1 MKMKNVTLLIII
13 ILAIA
18 LVFFMYKTNKISK
31 RLAFSLDDEKG
42 SFLKN
47 VPSAEEY
54 VAAVANRGQ
63 NKKKGTTPAPEPEPI
78 APISFFDSFST
89 SGSLEEGGSIYES
102 TSPDWWVNSGGRM
115 ISSFGNGKTVQNE
128 LATTDKWYKAY
139 LISNP
144 IDTDLGFH
152 PQNIFRLVQLGA
164 WSNMSQQ
171 AYFKIN
177 KLNVSESTNRNAS
190 NGLLLFNRYQSG
202 DNLYYTGLRVDGA
215 AVIKKK
221 INGTYYTMAY
231 NQVISGVY
239 NRISNP
245 NLLPVNTWIGIKS
258 EVVTGQDNSVV
269 IKFYIDINRTGTW
282 TLAAQATDDSKSFG
296 GSSIINSGFAGI
308 RTHFIDAEFD
318 DYSVRS
324 I

>member
-128 LATTDKWYKAY
+128 LATIDKSYKAY

-221 INGTYYTMAY
+221 INGT
-231 NQVISGVY
+231 
-239 NRISNP
+239 
-245 NLLPVNTWIGIKS
+245 
-258 EVVTGQDNSVV
+258 
-269 IKFYIDINRTGTW
+269 
-282 TLAAQATDDSKSFG
+282 
-296 GSSIINSGFAGI
+296 
-308 RTHFIDAEFD
+308 
-318 DYSVRS
+318 
-324 I
+324 